1 MSEDVELSPW
11 IEHDGKGFPHEV
23 FKRFPYSEGWCYL
36 YRALSHESGSRT
48 KTPLEQAESG
58 LDPASPSWSWRWKG
72 GLLRKRRRVCID
84 PDYHPTI
91 KYRFERRKPPAA
103 ESSAQVEILR
113 AIAAG
118 VAQPAPEPV
127 REVSG

>member
-23 FKRFPYSEGWCYL
+23 VARFKDSEGWTTISR
-36 YRALSHESGSRT
+36 RAPTESGERLD
-48 KTPLEQAESG
+48 TPIEQAERRVDS
-58 LDPASPSWSWRWKG
+58 LSPAWSWRWKG

-84 PDYHPTI
+84 PEYHPVI

-103 ESSAQVEILR
+103 ESSAQVEKLR

-118 VAQPAPEPV
+118 VKEPAPERA